1 MRGGNVRCRSMAK
14 AIDGQEAERTKIAR
28 ERKRKAER
36 ETHTHSE
43 TERNRE
49 KSSAKRGDEARG
61 RRRHL
66 HCPTGLPDGQQEPRP
81 AGLIQYVFEVPN
93 YF

>member
-1 MRGGNVRCRSMAK
+1 MLDVDPWPKPLMAK
-14 AIDGQEAERTKIAR
+14 KQKELRLRESENAR
-28 ERKRKAER
+28 QRER
-36 ETHTHSE
+36 ETYTHTK

-49 KSSAKRGDEARG
+49 KSSAKRGDEAREP
-61 RRRHL
+61 RRHL